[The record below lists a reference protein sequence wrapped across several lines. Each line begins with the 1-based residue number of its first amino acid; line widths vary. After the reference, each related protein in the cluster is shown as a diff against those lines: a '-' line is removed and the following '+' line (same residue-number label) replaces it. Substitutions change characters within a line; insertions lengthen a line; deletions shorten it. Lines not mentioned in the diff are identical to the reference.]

1 MQTKLS
7 VRPSS
12 SSWLKDAGIWMFSL
26 WGFLV
31 YGGEGVGGHCCT
43 APGGADSAADSTES
57 AGSKTTVKV
66 SHENVDFLYFPSHW
80 WPRWIPIRS
89 LLKILTL
96 FLFCEWLHHQSTHA
110 AFSFRTF
117 LWHIWPQK
125 PFFPSVPECTTSS
138 SIAIKHQLFSL
149 SFLST
154 NINCFLIEL
163 LFLRFSSSLLSSNQT
178 LIVLKETQTGR
189 SLTCPAWDNA
199 RLCKRS
205 V

>member
-1 MQTKLS
+1 M
-7 VRPSS
+7 VGRV
-12 SSWLKDAGIWMFSL
+12 
-26 WGFLV
+26 WG
-31 YGGEGVGGHCCT
+31 GT
-43 APGGADSAADSTES
+43 AADSATDSTESESDSTES

-80 WPRWIPIRS
+80 QPRLIPIRS

-110 AFSFRTF
+110 AFSISVRTFRTF

-154 NINCFLIEL
+154 NINCFLIKL
-163 LFLRFSSSLLSSNQT
+163 LFLRFSATLLSSNQT

-199 RLCKRS
+199 RLYKRS